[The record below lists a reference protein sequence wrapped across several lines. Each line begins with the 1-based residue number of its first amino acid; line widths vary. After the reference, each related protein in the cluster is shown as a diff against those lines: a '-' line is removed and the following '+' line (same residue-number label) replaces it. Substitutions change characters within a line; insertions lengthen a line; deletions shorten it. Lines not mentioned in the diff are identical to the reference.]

1 MTKRVTRSLRSVRHQ
16 RNASFAYFRIAFATV
31 SLALYAYRKIIKMEV
46 VAKKISK
53 RSLFKILF
61 IGTTFGFAV
70 FFIGCGIGALF
81 GLESVHWDDEPVTGV
96 LGLIVAF
103 AMWPFFTF
111 FMSLFIWLF
120 CILGLWLYS
129 FFKPI
134 KVTFK
139 QPIEGNNEHSV

>member
-1 MTKRVTRSLRSVRHQ
+1 
-16 RNASFAYFRIAFATV
+16 
-31 SLALYAYRKIIKMEV
+31 MEV

-81 GLESVHWDDEPVTGV
+81 GLESVHWGDEPVTGV
-96 LGLIVAF
+96 SGLLLAF

-111 FMSLFIWLF
+111 FMTLFIWLF

-139 QPIEGNNEHSV
+139 QSI